1 MPVYDKRYEDQ
12 PTGEYVNIVLTLVS
26 PYNKSE
32 RASIPRFGHLELS
45 HDQLGYL
52 PVYMDYEQA
61 RKDYPTEIIHQLR
74 IPTDGK

>member
-45 HDQLGYL
+45 HDQLG
-52 PVYMDYEQA
+52 
-61 RKDYPTEIIHQLR
+61 
-74 IPTDGK
+74 